1 LAQLGGTRG
10 DVRDSEAESKT
21 PETRVIKPGEPARQ
35 AILSFLERAA
45 TGDSPFVGSITDRL
59 NPSRAERLLA
69 TIGRIKAKKS
79 DFVGEYITDIQ
90 KENVDDV
97 KRIIKAGIIVRH
109 LEGNKI
115 GFSVS
120 GNEYLNHY
128 QETGETTQGRDEPD
142 RTELV
147 YSNNPDLVMQM
158 RQLFEV
164 LWKSALP
171 AESRIKQLEL
181 GLESG
186 ETRIIT
192 DLNDSMALGWEL
204 MRGVEHDIEIILAS
218 SRTLE
223 RNAQMYREML
233 ELAKSRGVRIRIIG
247 PPLEGQTEA
256 FEGFEWRTA
265 TPMATGLAIYDG
277 KSILITQYVDPEAGS
292 GKEAFLSNIYST
304 DRRTISGMMSLF
316 DAIWNESGMRRE
328 ESRERTQ
335 AQLLQDILT
344 HDIRNYN
351 QIALASS
358 ELLSEQ
364 LSGDQEAQ
372 VLLARTMNAIRGS
385 TELLEKASRLGKIL
399 SLPEPSLHPVDLR
412 SCITDSL
419 QLVRDARPDKSIN
432 HEMTVGT
439 VRGPGSPAASVLA
452 DELLGE
458 AFVNIYS
465 NCVAY
470 TDGSDVPIE
479 TLLEEVEE
487 ERGSKR
493 TRLWRVSISDHGR
506 GVPDELKGNFTRY
519 RSSPRGKGLGLSIVH
534 ALVVDRYSGNLSI
547 KNRVHEDYRKGS
559 CVQLLIPKALQ

>member
-1 LAQLGGTRG
+1 LSQLGDTGR
-10 DVRDSEAESKT
+10 DIRDSEVENNAR
-21 PETRVIKPGEPARQ
+21 ETRVIKPGDTARH
-35 AILSFLERAA
+35 AIQSFIEKAA
-45 TGDSPFVGSITDRL
+45 TGDSPFVGSITDKL
-59 NPSRAERLLA
+59 NPAMAQRLLG
-69 TIGRIKAKKS
+69 TIGQIKATKA
-79 DFVGEYITDIQ
+79 DLVAEYITDIQ
-90 KENVDDV
+90 KDNVEDV
-97 KRIIKAGIIVRH
+97 KRLIKAGIVVRH

-120 GNEYLNHY
+120 GKEYLNHF
-128 QETGETTQGRDEPD
+128 QETGEAAQGDDESD
-142 RTELV
+142 RTELL

-171 AESRIKQLEL
+171 AQSRIKQLEL

-192 DLNDSMALGWEL
+192 DLNDSVALGWEL
-204 MRGVEHDIEIILAS
+204 MNGVKHDIEIILATS
-218 SRTLE
+218 KTLE

-233 ELAKSRGVRIRIIG
+233 KLARSRGVRIRIIG
-247 PPLEGQTEA
+247 PPLENQVEA
-256 FEGFEWRTA
+256 FDGFEWRTT

-277 KSILITQYVDPEAGS
+277 KSMLITQYVDPEAGS

-351 QIALASS
+351 QIALTST
-358 ELLSEQ
+358 ELLAEH

-372 VLLARTMNAIRGS
+372 VHLDRTMKAIRGS

-399 SLPEPSLHPVDLR
+399 SLPEPSLHSVDLR

-419 QLVRDARPDKSIN
+419 QLVRDSRPDKNIN
-432 HEMTVGT
+432 HEMRVGT
-439 VRGPGSPAASVLA
+439 GAGRGLSEAPALA

-470 TDGSDVPIE
+470 TDGNDVPIE
-479 TLLEEVEE
+479 TLVEEVEE
-487 ERGSKR
+487 ERGGKS

-506 GVPDELKGNFTRY
+506 GVPDDLKGNFTRY
-519 RSSPRGKGLGLSIVH
+519 RSSPQGKGLGLSIVH
-534 ALVVDRYSGNLSI
+534 ALVVDRYSGGLLI
-547 KNRVHEDYRKGS
+547 KNRVQEDYRAGA
-559 CVQLLIPKALQ
+559 CVQLLIPKAMP